1 LFHPKRKLSRPSETQ
16 GTADVIDVEGV
27 VRKPLQLLDL
37 LTSVRIQ
44 ALYPALEATR
54 ATINTARVC
63 NMSVGE
69 EEELPPSKLGTK
81 EHWDGVYEWV
91 FPAWS

>member
-1 LFHPKRKLSRPSETQ
+1 MIEGTFKLSSARHGSLAQARANRLFHPKRKLSRPSETQ

-44 ALYPALEATR
+44 ALYPAL
-54 ATINTARVC
+54 
-63 NMSVGE
+63 
-69 EEELPPSKLGTK
+69 
-81 EHWDGVYEWV
+81 
-91 FPAWS
+91 